1 MHLFVLNPLWEKKLK
16 LSNCL
21 SLLALILPLSGCASR
36 PDYTLNPPASSEWVT
51 VTVKLPSQTEV
62 TPMDV
67 LYRSDKCQREDYD
80 STTESH
86 IRKERGFNPRV
97 ERMTQQGRGDIWE
110 ARIALD
116 GGGKCEWQLSAM
128 RIGVKLTSSNSLTQ
142 GKSIIATNYVF
153 DFDNQGY
160 SGGFGVG
167 KAQDVNDNLHL
178 KTELFPMIV
187 INNMF
192 HETSIEMFGGDT
204 GYKKWSRHYRSYG
217 TKNIFIEPVV
227 YMNKVVV
234 LESPKS
240 KSEPAGMTITYPNG
254 KIAHE
259 RTIIPDYEK
268 LLSMK

>member
-16 LSNCL
+16 LSNFL
-21 SLLALILPLSGCASR
+21 SLFALILPLSGCASR

-116 GGGKCEWQLSAM
+116 GGGKCEWKLSTV
-128 RIGVKLTSSNSLTQ
+128 RVGIKLASSNSLAQ
-142 GKSIIATNYVF
+142 GKSIIETNYVF
-153 DFDNQGY
+153 DFDNDGY
-160 SGGFGVG
+160 GSGFDAG
-167 KAQDVNDNLHL
+167 KVKNTNGDLL
-178 KTELFPMIV
+178 FKTDLFPLV
-187 INNMF
+187 FINHAFNK
-192 HETSIEMFGGDT
+192 TTLKLFGGDVR
-204 GYKKWSRHYRSYG
+204 YEQLSRHYRIYNG
-217 TKNIFIEPVV
+217 KKIFIEPNLHI
-227 YMNKVVV
+227 NKIVV
-234 LESPKS
+234 LESPVS
-240 KSEPAGMTITYPNG
+240 PPGNITATYPDGSKEEIPHVN
-254 KIAHE
+254 
-259 RTIIPDYEK
+259 PDYEK